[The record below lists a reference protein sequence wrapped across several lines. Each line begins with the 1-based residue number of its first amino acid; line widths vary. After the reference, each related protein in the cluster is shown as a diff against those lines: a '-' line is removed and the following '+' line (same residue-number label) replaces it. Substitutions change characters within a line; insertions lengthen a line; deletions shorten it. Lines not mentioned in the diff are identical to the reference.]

1 VESHE
6 RLASIADVVEGRLE
20 DVVLAMGDTIFAA
33 VPELGADD
41 TIRAETLASCR
52 GNVRRYVAVARRAAN
67 PPPADVPPEALDFA
81 RTVVRRGIQTDV
93 IYQGYRLGQQ
103 ELWRQWMRA
112 ADELASAAQLAEV
125 LNVSL
130 ELLFEYVD
138 QVLGRVLAEVQHERE
153 QVLGGALARRAET
166 IRLLLDGAPLDS
178 VVAGQRLQYDLDR
191 HHTAC
196 VLWTD
201 AADARQGVLETTAM
215 TLAQSWSVRR
225 PLTLAAG
232 AGTLWAW
239 IGTDRDAP
247 AGGDPW
253 DGAVVPSGVR
263 VAVGLTLRGA
273 GGFRRSHEAALS
285 VQRLM
290 QRSSAETQIGTY
302 EQLEITALAARDEHR
317 ARDFVARTL
326 GPLADDTP
334 AAARLRET
342 LRVYL
347 EEAENAPRAAV
358 RLHMHR
364 NTVLQR
370 VARASELLGFRPGSR
385 RLAVELALEL
395 HRMGIHDP
403 GARGPRLAS

>member
-1 VESHE
+1 VEPHE
-6 RLASIADVVEGRLE
+6 LVASIADIVEGRLE
-20 DVVLAMGDTIFAA
+20 DVVLAMGDTILAA

-41 TIRAETLASCR
+41 TIRAEMLASCR
-52 GNVRRYVAVARRAAN
+52 GNVRRYVAVARRAAD

-81 RTVVRRGIQTDV
+81 RTVVRRGIETDV
-93 IYQGYRLGQQ
+93 IFQGYRLGQQ

-112 ADELASAAQLAEV
+112 ADELASAADFAEV
-125 LNVSL
+125 LNLSL

-166 IRLLLDGAPLDS
+166 IRLLLDGAPLDA

-201 AADARQGVLETTAM
+201 AADARQGVLETTAV
-215 TLAQSWSVRR
+215 TLAQACSSGR

-232 AGTLWAW
+232 LGTLWLW
-239 IGTDRDAP
+239 IGTDGAPP
-247 AGGDPW
+247 AGGGPW
-253 DGAVVPSGVR
+253 NRAAVPSGVR
-263 VAVGLTLRGA
+263 LAVGLTLRGA
-273 GGFRRSHEAALS
+273 GGFRRSHDAALS

-290 QRSSAETQIGTY
+290 QRRSGGAQVGTY
-302 EQLEITALAARDEHR
+302 EQLEITALAAQDEQR

-334 AAARLRET
+334 TAARLRDT
-342 LRVYL
+342 LRVHL

-370 VARASELLGFRPGSR
+370 VARAAELLGFRPGSR

-395 HRMGIHDP
+395 HRMGIRDQ
-403 GARGPRLAS
+403 GARQPRLPR

>member
-1 VESHE
+1 VEPHE
-6 RLASIADVVEGRLE
+6 VVASIADAVEERLD
-20 DVVLAMGDTIFAA
+20 DVVGAMGDTIFAA
-33 VPELGADD
+33 VPELRADD

-52 GNVRRYVAVARRAAN
+52 GNVLRYVAVARRAAD

-81 RTVVRRGIQTDV
+81 RTVVRRGIETHV
-93 IYQGYRLGQQ
+93 IYDGYRLGQQ
-103 ELWRQWMRA
+103 ELWRQWRRA
-112 ADELASAAQLAEV
+112 AEEVAPAAPLADV
-125 LNVSL
+125 LGLSL

-166 IRLLLDGAPLDS
+166 IRLLLDGAPLDP
-178 VVAGQRLQYDLDR
+178 VVAGRRLQYDLDR

-201 AADARQGVLETTAM
+201 AGDARQGVLETTA
-215 TLAQSWSVRR
+215 TLLAHAWSVRR
-225 PLTLAAG
+225 PLTLVAG
-232 AGTLWAW
+232 VGTLWAW
-239 IGTDRDAP
+239 IGTDGALP
-247 AGGDPW
+247 AGGASW
-253 DGAVVPSGVR
+253 EGAALPAGVR
-263 VAVGLTLRGA
+263 VAVGLTSRGA

-290 QRSSAETQIGTY
+290 QRSAGGAQLGTY
-302 EQLEITALAARDEHR
+302 EQVEVTALAAQDEHR

-347 EEAENAPRAAV
+347 DEAENAPRAAV

-370 VARASELLGFRPGSR
+370 VARATELLGFRPGSR
-385 RLAVELALEL
+385 RLALELALEL
-395 HRMGIHDP
+395 RRMGV
-403 GARGPRLAS
+403 